1 MMLKLFLKILR
12 KFVIIKKLTFIWK
25 NKEEMGQKCCRP
37 QYRSNY
43 PVYLV
48 ILSDIVD
55 EVA

>member
-1 MMLKLFLKILR
+1 MLKLFLKILR

-25 NKEEMGQKCCRP
+25 NKEEMGQKCCQP